1 MTRWVGSISAQ
12 VLPLLLT
19 EEYCWVL
26 TTLWYPAGST
36 SAVSRVGEKLDP
48 IGPAPAAMVAPIAAL
63 LVFQTIWTV

>member
-1 MTRWVGSISAQ
+1 M
-12 VLPLLLT
+12 
-19 EEYCWVL
+19 L
-26 TTLWYPAGST
+26 TTLWYPDDGST